1 MKATDK
7 IWYAVVKGTEDND
20 WGYGSYDRAEALRMA
35 RALRDAGDAGAYV
48 VVIEDGSDPVAV
60 DEIHDLED

>member
-7 IWYAVVKGTEDND
+7 IWYAVVKDTEDND

-35 RALRDAGDAGAYV
+35 RALRDADAYV
-48 VVIEDGSDPVAV
+48 VVIEDGSDPVAA